1 VFYSPPIW
9 RDEMSGD
16 WNMLAVTYDRKAG
29 KVAHYFNGKQ
39 ISLELI
45 PDHARVSR
53 INISAASI
61 ANWAEPNPLYRTDE
75 EFTCRNLNG
84 SVDEVFIFDGVL
96 GASEIAMM
104 YSQSS
109 GGE

>member
-1 VFYSPPIW
+1 
-9 RDEMSGD
+9 
-16 WNMLAVTYDRKAG
+16 MLAVTYDRKAS

-39 ISLELI
+39 VSLEPI
-45 PDHARVSR
+45 PEHARVSG

-61 ANWAEPNPLYRTDE
+61 ANWAEPNPSYRTDE

-96 GASEIAMM
+96 GASEIATM